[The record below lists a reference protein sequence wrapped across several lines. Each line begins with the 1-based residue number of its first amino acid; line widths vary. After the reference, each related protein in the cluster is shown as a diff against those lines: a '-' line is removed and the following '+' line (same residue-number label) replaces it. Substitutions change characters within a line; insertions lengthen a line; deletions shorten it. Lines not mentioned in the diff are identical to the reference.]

1 MGHFFQIRPCLQ
13 LWLATAE
20 RRGPAGPPA
29 TSREGKRS
37 EKKVRNVRCSSVAR
51 APWLDG
57 PGGGRGL
64 PRVSRHRHDRVRGCV
79 LPPSSSDP
87 GTRPRGRS
95 RRAHPRPFSTRPT
108 HRPAS
113 VPPPRRVQRRDRV
126 RAVVGCASTAG
137 AQVRHGRLR
146 GRVLGDGRVQSGV
159 VRTGRDTERG
169 LFVLRLFITST
180 SKRKI
185 EASRAFDAS
194 TNPTVRARA
203 SSSPRLL
210 QQHSQISSF
219 HAAFKHAR
227 EQ

>member
-1 MGHFFQIRPCLQ
+1 MHFSDSTCLQ
-13 LWLATAE
+13 LA
-20 RRGPAGPPA
+20 RHFPCGPVGPPA
-29 TSREGKRS
+29 TSREGERSDEEGAKRP
-37 EKKVRNVRCSSVAR
+37 VGSSVAR

-57 PGGGRGL
+57 PSGGRGL

-146 GRVLGDGRVQSGV
+146 GRVLGDGRVQSGD

-169 LFVLRLFITST
+169 LFVMRLFITST

-185 EASRAFDAS
+185 KSARALDAS

-203 SSSPRLL
+203 SSFPRLL